1 MSQPSGWYDDPQN
14 PANLRYWD
22 GVLWSDHV
30 VPKQAAPPQPA
41 PQPLGPTDSPSA
53 AAPWSTPPQPMAPGT
68 CSAPPTNY
76 GYGAAPELSTWAPMG
91 RVTTDGRSIAEPWQ
105 RLLAAILDNLI
116 LGIVTAAITFPLW
129 RDFVAAYVRWIQDLV
144 NNPTAP
150 EPDMAEV
157 TTMVQD
163 TLGPNILWITL
174 ITLGISLVYQ
184 TFFLVR
190 SGATP
195 GKMALRIRV
204 RRTARPGPLTVAE
217 ALRRQALDVGLQ
229 VLGAVPVISLLTPM
243 VSILDK
249 LWLLW
254 DPRRQTLHDK
264 IADTVVEQTPK
275 PGMP

>member
-30 VPKQAAPPQPA
+30 VPKQAAPSQPA
-41 PQPLGPTDSPSA
+41 PQPLGPVDSSSA
-53 AAPWSTPPQPMAPGT
+53 AAPWSTPPQTMAPGT
-68 CSAPPTNY
+68 YSAPPTNY

-105 RLLAAILDNLI
+105 RLVAAILDNLI